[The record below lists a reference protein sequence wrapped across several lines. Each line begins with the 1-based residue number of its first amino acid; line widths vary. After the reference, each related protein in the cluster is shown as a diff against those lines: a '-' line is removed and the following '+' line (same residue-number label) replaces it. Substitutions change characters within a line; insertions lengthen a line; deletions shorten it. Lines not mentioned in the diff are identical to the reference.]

1 MSLHKINI
9 GVAQLTN
16 STDIEKNFNSIT
28 SFLSRFEKEKVDAI
42 LFPECSLS
50 GFSSKMRQCT

>member
-28 SFLSRFEKEKVDAI
+28 SFLSRFEKEKVDVI
-42 LFPECSLS
+42 LFPERSLS